1 MTGMVGISI
10 PIYYPLKQGP
20 KVAESRADVRSAEAR
35 YRAARNEVLY
45 MVASMGAMVQRLER
59 QIELYQTGILPQAR
73 LQAQSTM
80 SSYAVSKVDFNGLLE
95 SHIRLHRFELDYHQA
110 LTDYEK
116 SLAALE
122 ASVGQPLRPQEVAK

>member
-1 MTGMVGISI
+1 
-10 PIYYPLKQGP
+10 
-20 KVAESRADVRSAEAR
+20 
-35 YRAARNEVLY
+35 
-45 MVASMGAMVQRLER
+45 VASMGAMVQRLER
-59 QIELYQTGILPQAR
+59 QIELYQTGILPQAW

-80 SSYAVSKVDFNGLLE
+80 SSYAVNKVDFNGLLE
-95 SHIRLHRFELDYHQA
+95 SHIRRHRFELDYHQA